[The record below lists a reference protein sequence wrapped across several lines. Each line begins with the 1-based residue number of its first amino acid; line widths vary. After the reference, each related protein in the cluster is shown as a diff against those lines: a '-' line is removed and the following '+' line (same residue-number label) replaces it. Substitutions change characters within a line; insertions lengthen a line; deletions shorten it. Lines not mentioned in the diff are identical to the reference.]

1 VPQHSESFSDY
12 MDDSSDNDSSSSSV
26 RGNIPSVEPV
36 QSADVRF
43 NGMMT
48 VVFEAPDS
56 FAVYVPPGY
65 HADHVGP
72 VIVDNLHG
80 TPTLGTIE
88 LLYPHPTNDNHLT
101 PDEILDHKNFDTRLT
116 LLHPYSNTFHH
127 SKSLHDIKAAI
138 MHFFVASQR
147 VKLLVMVS

>member
-1 VPQHSESFSDY
+1 

-36 QSADVRF
+36 QRADPTKTDAVSADVRF

-88 LLYPHPTNDNHLT
+88 LLYPHPTDDNHLT

-138 MHFFVASQR
+138 MRFFVASQR

>member
-1 VPQHSESFSDY
+1 

-72 VIVDNLHG
+72 VIVDN
-80 TPTLGTIE
+80 
-88 LLYPHPTNDNHLT
+88 
-101 PDEILDHKNFDTRLT
+101 F
-116 LLHPYSNTFHH
+116 
-127 SKSLHDIKAAI
+127 
-138 MHFFVASQR
+138 
-147 VKLLVMVS
+147 MVPRR

>member
-1 VPQHSESFSDY
+1 

-36 QSADVRF
+36 QRADPTKTDAVSADVRF

-56 FAVYVPPGY
+56 FAAYVPPGY
-65 HADHVGP
+65 HADHVSP

-80 TPTLGTIE
+80 TLTI
-88 LLYPHPTNDNHLT
+88 
-101 PDEILDHKNFDTRLT
+101 I
-116 LLHPYSNTFHH
+116 
-127 SKSLHDIKAAI
+127 
-138 MHFFVASQR
+138 
-147 VKLLVMVS
+147 